1 MANEFPEYRVRLFL
15 SVDLV
20 GSTQLKN
27 KSKNNKEWVKIFQ
40 TFYKQF
46 PDTLKKE
53 YEDISRNRTRF
64 YLQLS
69 DEEKQAH
76 PKLWKTIGD
85 EILFCCSL
93 KSLVHLSV
101 CMTAFINSLIEYGDI
116 LKNSEEL
123 NGSLS
128 TKGNA
133 WVASFPTPN
142 CSISLSDISNESV
155 VSEKIEE
162 KADNDPSKFDF
173 LGKGIDAGF
182 RISKFSSE
190 NNFTIS
196 PGLGVLLCECFKEKR
211 SIGFSHEVTFIKQES
226 LKGVVN
232 DNPYPILVIDTC
244 RDDEQKQLFKLEKDF
259 LKTPDQQNPDQ
270 LSGYLKKYLNYHEI
284 EIPVLRISHLDN
296 NWEPPIFYNEYKMTW
311 ENEMEQE
318 NEKIREWKNEKHE
331 KSESEVE
338 QKFKTSDSHK
348 KLEKKL
354 EALVEGQ
361 KKLTKNHKDIKPLF
375 GTIRKTYIWIL
386 THVNIK

>member
-1 MANEFPEYRVRLFL
+1 MVNEFPKYRVRLFL

-27 KSKNNKEWVKIFQ
+27 KSKSNKEWVKIFQ
-40 TFYKQF
+40 NFYEKF
-46 PDTLKKE
+46 PDTLKKQ
-53 YEDISRNRTRF
+53 YENIPSNQNCGNIRLTN
-64 YLQLS
+64 
-69 DEEKQAH
+69 EEKENH

-196 PGLGVLLCECFKEKR
+196 PGLGVLLCKCLEQN
-211 SIGFSHEVTFIKQES
+211 SVTGFLHKVTFIKQES

-244 RDDEQKQLFKLEKDF
+244 RDNKQKDLFKLEKTF
-259 LKTPDQQNPDQ
+259 LKTPDEQDHRQ
-270 LSGYLKKYLNYHEI
+270 LCDYLEKYLNYHKI
-284 EIPVLRISHLDN
+284 EIPVLKLFHIDPDP
-296 NWEPPIFYNEYKMTW
+296 EPPIFYNEYKIAW

-318 NEKIREWKNEKHE
+318 NEKNKELENKKSREW
-331 KSESEVE
+331 ESKMERE
-338 QKFKTSDSHK
+338 NNIADTNNALYKEIDLL
-348 KLEKKL
+348 LEGRRKWM
-354 EALVEGQ
+354 
-361 KKLTKNHKDIKPLF
+361 KNHQE
-375 GTIRKTYIWIL
+375 
-386 THVNIK
+386 